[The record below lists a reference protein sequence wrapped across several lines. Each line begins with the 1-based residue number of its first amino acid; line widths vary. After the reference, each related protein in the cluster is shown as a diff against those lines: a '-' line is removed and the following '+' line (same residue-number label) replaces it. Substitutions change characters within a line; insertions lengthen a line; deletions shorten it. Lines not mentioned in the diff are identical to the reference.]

1 MGELIVNGIKLG
13 LIIAIAGTF
22 LVAINA
28 LIQTIGSIVFGG
40 VIGEV
45 FGIISCCLPFN
56 ASAVFQALGTSCSI
70 ILSFMVAS
78 KIWDLTVTAENAT

>member
-1 MGELIVNGIKLG
+1 MGELIVNALKFA

-28 LIQTIGSIVFGG
+28 LIQGITTIVFGG

-70 ILSFMVAS
+70 ILAFMVAS
-78 KIWDLTVTAENAT
+78 KIWDLTVTAADAT